1 MRGLEVKTKDFGPTG
16 RSVRTNRAL
25 QRRQRL
31 QCSVPNGS
39 AGFAREPLKEA
50 FKILICLGA
59 MLVADS
65 AFAHHSHAMFDSSK
79 QVTLV
84 GTVKEFDWDNPHCWI
99 QVLVPDPNDPQ
110 AAPVEWGVE
119 MNSPLALFR
128 SGWKPGTLKPGDKIT
143 VVINPLR
150 DGRPSGQFVSATGP
164 DGKPIGNAPE
174 APK

>member
-1 MRGLEVKTKDFGPTG
+1 MKIRELYDCVMR
-16 RSVRTNRAL
+16 NR
-25 QRRQRL
+25 R
-31 QCSVPNGS
+31 
-39 AGFAREPLKEA
+39 KEA
-50 FKILICLGA
+50 AKRLNAFIGIGA
-59 MLVADS
+59 MLMAS
-65 AFAHHSHAMFDSSK
+65 PAFAHHSHAMFDSTK

-84 GTVKEFDWDNPHCWI
+84 GTVKEFEWTNPHCWI
-99 QVLVPDPNDPQ
+99 QMLVADPNDPQ

-128 SGWKPGTLKPGDKIT
+128 SGWKPGSLKAGDKIS

-164 DGKPIGNAPE
+164 DGKPIGREPE